1 MGASRL
7 RDGGVSS
14 PTTRVRRQRRS
25 LPTATV
31 RVKLIGPRRVPSE
44 EPIRGPGDVWRLL
57 GPPARAWD
65 REHFLTLILDGKSR
79 VLGVDEVSVGSL
91 TATLVHPREVL
102 KAIILANGASFIS
115 VHNHPS
121 GDPTPSPEDL
131 ALTKRIKSAAELIGI
146 PLLDHVILGS
156 HRFHSMADAGD
167 L

>member
-1 MGASRL
+1 MGEDKL
-7 RDGGVSS
+7 HDGGVDS
-14 PTTRVRRQRRS
+14 PTTRIGRRRRP
-25 LPTATV
+25 LPPAMV
-31 RVKLIGPRRVPSE
+31 RVKLIGPRRASSE
-44 EPIRGPGDVWRLL
+44 EPIRGPDDVWRLL
-57 GPPARAWD
+57 GPPARTWD

-79 VLGVDEVSVGSL
+79 VLGLDEVSVGSL

-131 ALTKRIKSAAELIGI
+131 AITKRIRSAAELIGI
-146 PLLDHVILGS
+146 PLIDHVILGS
-156 HRFHSMADAGD
+156 HRFHSMASAGE